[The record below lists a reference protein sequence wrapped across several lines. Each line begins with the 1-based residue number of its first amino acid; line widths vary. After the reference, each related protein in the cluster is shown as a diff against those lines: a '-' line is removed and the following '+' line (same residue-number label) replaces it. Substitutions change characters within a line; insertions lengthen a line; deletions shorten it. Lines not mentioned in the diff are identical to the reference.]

1 MRRRRFIV
9 LLGGAAASWP
19 LAGRAQPTSLPVIG
33 FLSSLSPPVTTKRI
47 AMFSRGLGEAGH
59 GVGRK
64 VAIEVR
70 HAYGQYDRLPA
81 LAAELVARRVK
92 LIAALAPPAAHAAK
106 SATASI
112 PIVFV
117 GAFDPV
123 KAGLVASLN
132 RPGGNV
138 TGVTFVSARLGAK
151 RLELLR
157 ELLPRVA
164 SIALLTNPN
173 SPDALEEL
181 GDIEAAARAFGQR
194 LLVFRAANDREIDAA
209 FAALVEQRAEA
220 LMVGS
225 DPYLFQRS
233 DQIVALAARHAVPAV
248 YQTDEEVASGGL
260 MSYGASIP
268 EAWHVA
274 GLSAAKIL
282 EGETAANL
290 PVQQSTKV
298 HLTINLKTA
307 KALGLAVPQ
316 SILVRADEVIE

>member
-9 LLGGAAASWP
+9 LLSGAAATWP
-19 LAGRAQPTSLPVIG
+19 LAGRAQHTSMPVIG
-33 FLSSLSPPVTTKRI
+33 FLSSSSPPVTTKRI
-47 AMFSRGLGEAGH
+47 AMFSRGLSQAGYV
-59 GVGRK
+59 VGQK

-70 HAYGQYDRLPA
+70 HADGRYDRLPA
-81 LAAELVARRVK
+81 LAADLVARRVK

-106 SATASI
+106 LATATI

-138 TGVTFVSARLGAK
+138 TGVTFIGARLGAK

-157 ELLPRVA
+157 ELLPNVA

-181 GDIEAAARAFGQR
+181 SDVQAAARAVGQR
-194 LLVFRAANDREIDAA
+194 LLVLRAANDREIDAA

-225 DPYLFQRS
+225 DPFFFQRS
-233 DQIVALAARHAVPAV
+233 VQIVTLAARHAVPAI
-248 YQTDEEVASGGL
+248 YQTDEDVASGGL
-260 MSYGASIP
+260 ISYGASIP
-268 EAWHVA
+268 EAWYLA
-274 GLSAAKIL
+274 GLYAAKIL

-298 HLTINLKTA
+298 QLTINLKTT
-307 KALGLAVPQ
+307 KALGLTVPQ

>member
-1 MRRRRFIV
+1 
-9 LLGGAAASWP
+9 
-19 LAGRAQPTSLPVIG
+19 
-33 FLSSLSPPVTTKRI
+33 
-47 AMFSRGLGEAGH
+47 MFGRGLSEAGQV
-59 GVGRK
+59 VGQK

-70 HAYGQYDRLPA
+70 HADGRYDRLPA
-81 LAAELVARRVK
+81 LAADLVARRVK

-106 SATASI
+106 SATATI

-157 ELLPRVA
+157 ELLPNAA
-164 SIALLTNPN
+164 SVALLTNPN

-181 GDIEAAARAFGQR
+181 SDIQAAARAIGHR
-194 LLVFRAANDREIDAA
+194 LLVLRAANDREIDAA
-209 FAALVEQRAEA
+209 FAALVAQRAEA

-225 DPYLFQRS
+225 DPFFFQRS
-233 DQIVALAARHAVPAV
+233 DQIVALAGRHAVPAI

-268 EAWHVA
+268 EAWHLA
-274 GLSAAKIL
+274 GLYAAKIL
-282 EGETAANL
+282 EGESVANL

-298 HLTINLKTA
+298 QLTINLKTA
-307 KALGLAVPQ
+307 KALGLTVPQ
-316 SILVRADEVIE
+316 SILIRADEVIE